1 METTTFLVPQ
11 KYVVFR
17 SENTGEHRYIE
28 MSVNHM
34 LLQVDE
40 TFTPI
45 LYTNRRQVAIEVVNK
60 LECSKWLV
68 IN

>member
-1 METTTFLVPQ
+1 METTTFSVSQ

-17 SENTGEHRYIE
+17 SETTGEHSYIE
-28 MSVNHM
+28 MLLNHT

-45 LYTNRRQVAIEVVNK
+45 LYTNRKEVAIEVVKK
-60 LECSKWLV
+60 LECSK
-68 IN
+68 